1 MVAVNAD
8 DYAWFTEQFAEL
20 ADGHCLTLIRG
31 RTPAEVIG
39 RVGGTNP
46 TRAVGVRRLTGES
59 FVAAAEIGE
68 WTLLLQPDG
77 REGTAAERDLSRGTV
92 LVSHSATRF
101 LWARDGGVVLRF
113 DPADPSR
120 RTGTDPDGLVEVL
133 DGLGF
138 DTTAAGDEPG
148 SGGVDDARLRER
160 GLALAEQL
168 TGVRLTLEAFEAL
181 TFTRAAA
188 QSPAEPAATRAVQPE
203 SAVRA
208 DRPESAVRADRPES
222 AVRAD
227 RPESAVRADRPESAA
242 RADRPGTAESPLASS
257 RRPPAKPERW
267 DEEYDAPAEDWSD
280 ADGDDDEETDTDDR
294 EWPRLIA
301 RVRRAFS

>member
-1 MVAVNAD
+1 MYAANAD

-31 RTPAEVIG
+31 RTPAEVIE

-68 WTLLLQPDG
+68 WTLLFQPDD
-77 REGTAAERDLSRGTV
+77 REGTASERELSRGTV

-101 LWARDGGVVLRF
+101 LWARDGEVVLRF

-120 RTGTDPDGLVEVL
+120 RSGTDPDGLVEVL

-138 DTTAAGDEPG
+138 DTTTAGDEPG
-148 SGGVDDARLRER
+148 PGGVDDARLRER

-188 QSPAEPAATRAVQPE
+188 PSPAEAADQPEPATRAGWP
-203 SAVRA
+203 A
-208 DRPESAVRADRPES
+208 
-222 AVRAD
+222 
-227 RPESAVRADRPESAA
+227 
-242 RADRPGTAESPLASS
+242 TAESPQASS
-257 RRPPAKPERW
+257 RRPAAKPERW

-280 ADGDDDEETDTDDR
+280 ADSDDDEETDTDDR

-301 RVRRAFS
+301 RVRRAFT